1 MEQNGTSYTML
12 LGPIGRDR
20 RDSIRFSITE
30 TELTIL
36 ESALG
41 DGHGEVHIFVDAS
54 DRVTRRVHYFHGPR
68 SKRVEGLDTSWIHR
82 VFLGRITD
90 ERLCSKSHHLWWERV
105 WNMGTTASWMYRGDT
120 RPDNPHRGA
129 LSLCTPIS
137 ARGARGR
144 RAHRRA
150 RTIAP

>member
-41 DGHGEVHIFVDAS
+41 DGHGGGA
-54 DRVTRRVHYFHGPR
+54 YFCGRKRSSKTPR
-68 SKRVEGLDTSWIHR
+68 PLFPWPAIET
-82 VFLGRITD
+82 
-90 ERLCSKSHHLWWERV
+90 
-105 WNMGTTASWMYRGDT
+105 
-120 RPDNPHRGA
+120 
-129 LSLCTPIS
+129 
-137 ARGARGR
+137 GR
-144 RAHRRA
+144 R
-150 RTIAP
+150 P